1 MVLNG
6 ENTKKQAIIFYK
18 GGGLYCLELQRGQVS
33 YMKIEETHIRKKED
47 RVCLRNKPKRKVIE

>member
-1 MVLNG
+1 MEKIQKNR
-6 ENTKKQAIIFYK
+6 QSYFIK